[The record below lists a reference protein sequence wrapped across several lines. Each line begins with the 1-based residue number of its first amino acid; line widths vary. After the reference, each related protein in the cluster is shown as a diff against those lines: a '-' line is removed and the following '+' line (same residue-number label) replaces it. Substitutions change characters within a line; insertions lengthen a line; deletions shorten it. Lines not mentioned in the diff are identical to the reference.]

1 MKRSKLKLISI
12 SLFILVLVSS
22 IFIFTG
28 CPSKPKVYKITVL
41 YMNDTHAHYVPYKP
55 GNSPDETVGG
65 FARAMTVIR
74 KTRKSNL
81 VSKRETI
88 LLHAGDVSAGTL
100 YSTIFRGR
108 MGQKLISKMKFDAMV
123 VGNHEFDYGYHLLKK
138 FKLESDLKILSA
150 NIVDEDGKK
159 QFKEFF
165 IKRFEGKDLQ
175 IIIFGLTTPTTVY
188 TTHPKNVR
196 GLKFLDPIET
206 ANKVLNQ
213 FHEEDLIIALTHLG
227 VEDDKKLAESCPKID
242 LIVGGH
248 SHTKIE
254 QPLKINKTLICQA
267 GAYAEFIGKLD
278 IDVENGQIIKYNG
291 ELIRLTEEFEEDEK
305 IANLIEKFKKKVDV
319 RFEKKVAESKVF
331 LDGEKKS
338 VRSKETNLGKL
349 ICKIMRINVR
359 ADIALMNGG
368 GIRASIQKGD
378 IKLKDI
384 YSVLPFDSTL
394 VTINLKGKYLLEVLQ
409 RSADLKPGDG
419 GKLHTYGITYTNKKG
434 KIEILKIR
442 KEPFDPEK
450 NYKIAL
456 NNFIAEGGDGYTI
469 FQEKGEDFVDTG
481 LIIRDALI
489 HYIRKR
495 KVLTEEHLK

>member
-1 MKRSKLKLISI
+1 
-12 SLFILVLVSS
+12 
-22 IFIFTG
+22 
-28 CPSKPKVYKITVL
+28 
-41 YMNDTHAHYVPYKP
+41 
-55 GNSPDETVGG
+55 
-65 FARAMTVIR
+65 
-74 KTRKSNL
+74 
-81 VSKRETI
+81 
-88 LLHAGDVSAGTL
+88 
-100 YSTIFRGR
+100 
-108 MGQKLISKMKFDAMV
+108 MGQKLLTKMKFDAMV

-138 FKLESDLKILSA
+138 FNLESDFRILSA
-150 NIVDEDGKK
+150 NIVDKEGRKP
-159 QFKEFF
+159 FKEFF

-175 IIIFGLTTPTTVY
+175 IVIFGLTTPSTVY

-196 GLKFLDPIET
+196 SLKFLDPIET

-227 VEDDKKLAESCPKID
+227 VEDDKKLAEACPKID

-267 GAYAEFIGKLD
+267 GAYAEFVGKID
-278 IDVENGQIIKYNG
+278 IDVENGQIIKFNG

-305 IANLIEKFKKKVDV
+305 IASLIEKFKKKVDI

-331 LDGEKKS
+331 LDGEKGS

-349 ICKIMRINVR
+349 ICKVMRINVT
-359 ADIALMNGG
+359 ADLALMNGG

-384 YSVLPFDSTL
+384 YTVLPFDSTL
-394 VTINLKGKYLLEVLQ
+394 VTINLKGKYLLEALQ
-409 RSADLKPGDG
+409 RSADLKSGDG
-419 GKLHTYGITYTNKKG
+419 GKLHTSGITYTNKKG
-434 KIEILKIR
+434 KIEISMIR
-442 KEPFDPEK
+442 KEKFDPEK

-456 NNFIAEGGDGYTI
+456 PNFIAEGGDGYVI

-489 HYIRKR
+489 DYIKKR